1 MLAMSVVCPLHILIK
16 WGKHSDLATGCLSMT
31 FRPVASKGSQYGIYQ
46 RDRWPLILVGPLLCP
61 YLVSGGSRTLKGYRL
76 VNTSQIFYS
85 CALFPT
91 RHPSLVQCAQGGRRN
106 ERPGIPTPSYTLC
119 HLTLWCLPYGLWA
132 WPGGLL

>member
-61 YLVSGGSRTLKGYRL
+61 YLVSGGPRTLKGYRL
-76 VNTSQIFYS
+76 VKNHSGLILMCS
-85 CALFPT
+85 VP
-91 RHPSLVQCAQGGRRN
+91 
-106 ERPGIPTPSYTLC
+106 TLC
-119 HLTLWCLPYGLWA
+119 PFLVHNFPRVVD
-132 WPGGLL
+132 